1 MTLIGA
7 NGTEIG
13 HRRSCAEEFIAP
25 YLMLLEDRIMTS
37 PETNSFGMLRPQS
50 EDLNSLLSPSRG
62 NNGGNYGGGGS
73 GGYNSI
79 GGNSYYPSPTHT
91 HPSSGR
97 FHDIASDQPQPQFEV
112 MSQEKLDFNQFCFH
126 LSILDTAGTFYKLQA
141 CMQGCFYKI

>member
-1 MTLIGA
+1 MNKLINSANLFLQLMTLIGA

-37 PETNSFGMLRPQS
+37 PDRSTFGIPRPQS
-50 EDLNSLLSPSRG
+50 EDLNSLLAPSKSG
-62 NNGGNYGGGGS
+62 YGGNS
-73 GGYNSI
+73 DSSNVGYNI

-97 FHDIASDQPQPQFEV
+97 FHDIASDQPQPQYEV
-112 MSQEKLDFNQFCFH
+112 MSQEKLAITKMV
-126 LSILDTAGTFYKLQA
+126 S
-141 CMQGCFYKI
+141 